1 MNKDSDAENSA
12 LLLLIKNLQSSKNY
26 RKFKERRMNS
36 PHVKQ
41 DILFAEDPDQKKWD
55 DLIDKCLTRMEEDAT
70 L

>member
-41 DILFAEDPDQKKWD
+41 DILFTEDPDQKKWD

>member
-41 DILFAEDPDQKKWD
+41 DILFTEDPDQKKWD
-55 DLIDKCLTRMEEDAT
+55 DLIDKCLTRREEDAT